1 MRIVSIFALLV
12 GTLISN
18 PAYAQSLEERLR
30 EVERRVEQLEKKQ
43 AEQQQNPSG
52 APRKTSRAA
61 AEPWQHIANWRSL
74 KLGMTDNDV
83 RSILGDPDK
92 VEVGSLV
99 TLWYY
104 EYPKGGRVRF
114 SSGDHRVQGWTEPE
128 K

>member
-1 MRIVSIFALLV
+1 MRIVTIFILLV
-12 GTLISN
+12 ATLICNGAS
-18 PAYAQSLEERLR
+18 AQSLEERLR
-30 EVERRVEQLEKKQ
+30 ELERRVEQLERKE
-43 AEQQQNPSG
+43 AERQQTPSG
-52 APRKTSRAA
+52 APRKTSRTA
-61 AEPWQHIANWRSL
+61 AEPWRQIANWRSL

-114 SSGDHRVQGWTEPE
+114 SSSDHRVEGWTEPE